1 MAEGSRR
8 KRQSRFD
15 DPRKVPD
22 EPCASI
28 RIGVASLPRHGSD
41 WARDVAVN

>member
-1 MAEGSRR
+1 MAEDGRHE
-8 KRQSRFD
+8 RQSRFD

-28 RIGVASLPRHGSD
+28 RIGVAPSPRHGSD
-41 WARDVAVN
+41 RGRSVAVN